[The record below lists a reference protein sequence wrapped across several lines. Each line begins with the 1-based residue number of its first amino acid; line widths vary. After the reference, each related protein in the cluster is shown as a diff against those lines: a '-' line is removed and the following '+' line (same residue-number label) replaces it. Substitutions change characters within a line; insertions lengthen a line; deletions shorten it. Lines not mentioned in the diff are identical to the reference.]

1 MIDIQVVF
9 KGSIKPSVPTP
20 DHLRHYQLSFLDQI
34 KPSYFMPMIL
44 FYSQEAQTN
53 ILTKEQR
60 SDTIKKSLSEALTPL
75 LSARWTCKTFF
86 GKFRF
91 PIMIDDHFSFLA
103 IINSNKVKHCKQVIF
118 WFIILIKLF

>member
-34 KPSYFMPMIL
+34 KASYFMPMIL
-44 FYSQEAQTN
+44 FYSQEPRTN

-60 SDTIKKSLSEALTPL
+60 SDMLLIIKAILFIFLIEKSL
-75 LSARWTCKTFF
+75 TFQ
-86 GKFRF
+86 
-91 PIMIDDHFSFLA
+91 IL
-103 IINSNKVKHCKQVIF
+103 Q
-118 WFIILIKLF
+118 LIK